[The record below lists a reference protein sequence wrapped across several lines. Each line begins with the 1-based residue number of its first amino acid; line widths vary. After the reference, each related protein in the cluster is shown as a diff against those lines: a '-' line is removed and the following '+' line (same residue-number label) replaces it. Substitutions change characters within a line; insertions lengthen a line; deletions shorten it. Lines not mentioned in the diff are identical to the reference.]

1 MNEIK
6 LIQDW
11 GDGVNKITVEAN
23 EKDIRR
29 AIRYVTHWTSGDLLL
44 RFNALGT
51 EERDKYIEKIQKY
64 LENDRNK
71 IRNKE
76 STGSVLH

>member
-1 MNEIK
+1 MK

-11 GDGVNKITVEAN
+11 GNGLDKITVEAD
-23 EKDIRR
+23 EKEIRK
-29 AIRYVTHWTSGDLLL
+29 AIRYITHWTSGDMLL

-71 IRNKE
+71 VRNKE
-76 STGSVLH
+76 TTSSVLYQ

>member
-1 MNEIK
+1 MIK

-11 GDGVNKITVEAN
+11 GNGERKITVEAE
-23 EKDIRR
+23 EKDIRK

-51 EERDKYIEKIQKY
+51 EERDKYIERIFNY
-64 LENDRNK
+64 LNK
-71 IRNKE
+71 K
-76 STGSVLH
+76 

>member
-1 MNEIK
+1 MK

-11 GDGVNKITVEAN
+11 GNGLDKITVEAD
-23 EKDIRR
+23 EKEIRK
-29 AIRYVTHWTSGDLLL
+29 AIRYITHWTSGDMLL

-71 IRNKE
+71 VRNKE
-76 STGSVLH
+76 TTSSVLHQ

>member
-1 MNEIK
+1 MI

-11 GDGVNKITVEAN
+11 GDGVNKITVEAD
-23 EKDIRR
+23 EKDIRK
-29 AIRYVTHWTSGDLLL
+29 AIRYVTHWTSGDMLL

-64 LENDRNK
+64 LQNDKVRTK
-71 IRNKE
+71 NKE
-76 STGSVLH
+76 TAN

>member
-1 MNEIK
+1 MI

-11 GDGVNKITVEAN
+11 GDGVNKITVEAD
-23 EKDIRR
+23 EKDIRK
-29 AIRYVTHWTSGDLLL
+29 AIRYVTHWTGGNLLL

-64 LENDRNK
+64 LQNDKIR

-76 STGSVLH
+76 TTSSVLHQ

>member
-1 MNEIK
+1 MK

-11 GDGVNKITVEAN
+11 GDGMNKITVEAD
-23 EKDIRR
+23 EKEIRK

-51 EERDKYIEKIQKY
+51 TERDMYIEKIFNHLNSKKH
-64 LENDRNK
+64 DGTK
-71 IRNKE
+71 
-76 STGSVLH
+76 H